1 MAEFLSVGYGNV
13 GQAVPERCEDLGLE
27 RSPFV
32 IKRDGT
38 YRRQDA
44 VSLELYSQD
53 EAFWEDDRVV
63 GDVEVAFVTIPSG
76 EDQRELEIIEGLQ
89 GRGITVV
96 TAAKGAMANHYERL
110 ESGVDDTGISA
121 TVGGGVRMLPH
132 LLDRLNPRVT
142 QVHVVPN
149 GTVNYIVH
157 GVDGGETPGQ
167 MIDQAVT
174 LGYAEPGATDHL
186 DVLNGEVVGD
196 IPKKAAILYNAGI
209 RRALGLER
217 IITPE
222 DIEASPLTLD
232 SFDRLIAEAGDRRYV
247 LSFLRGVHAEKE
259 EQDVI
264 AGFRTGEFD
273 EGWVIT
279 GGFRKIGS
287 NPLFKRHLRVPGA
300 WNAIL
305 TAEGPDESDGVIPLT
320 GPGAGPGPTAASM
333 VQDARHLIRARRR
346 LDPA

>member
-13 GQAVPERCEDLGLE
+13 GQAVPERCEDLGLDH
-27 RSPFV
+27 SPFV
-32 IKRDGT
+32 IKSDGT
-38 YRRQDA
+38 YLRQIDGS
-44 VSLELYSQD
+44 VPEEPYSKD
-53 EAFWEDDRVV
+53 PAFWED
-63 GDVEVAFVTIPSG
+63 GEVTDNLKLAFVTLPSDRD
-76 EDQRELEIIEGLQ
+76 ERELEVIERLQ
-89 GRGITVV
+89 EQGITVV
-96 TAAKGAMANHYERL
+96 TAAKGAMANHFERL
-110 ESGVDDTGISA
+110 EPGIDDTGISA
-121 TVGGGVRMLPH
+121 TAGGGVRMLPH
-132 LLDRLNPRVT
+132 ILDRLNPRVT

-149 GTVNYIVH
+149 GTVNYFVD
-157 GVDGGETPGQ
+157 GVDKGETPGQ

-196 IPKKAAILYNAGI
+196 IPKKATILYNAGI

-232 SFDRLIAEAGDRRYV
+232 AFDQLVAEAGDRRYI

-259 EQDVI
+259 EKDVI
-264 AGFRTGEFD
+264 AGFKTGEFD
-273 EGWVIT
+273 EGWIIT
-279 GGFRKIGS
+279 GGFRKVGS

-305 TAEGPDESDGVIPLT
+305 TAEGPDESDGVIPLS
-320 GPGAGPGPTAASM
+320 GPGAGPGPTAAAM
-333 VQDARHLIRARRR
+333 VQDARHLLRAR
-346 LDPA
+346 LLAA

>member
-1 MAEFLSVGYGNV
+1 
-13 GQAVPERCEDLGLE
+13 
-27 RSPFV
+27 
-32 IKRDGT
+32 
-38 YRRQDA
+38 
-44 VSLELYSQD
+44 
-53 EAFWEDDRVV
+53 
-63 GDVEVAFVTIPSG
+63 
-76 EDQRELEIIEGLQ
+76 
-89 GRGITVV
+89 
-96 TAAKGAMANHYERL
+96 
-110 ESGVDDTGISA
+110 
-121 TVGGGVRMLPH
+121 MLPH
-132 LLDRLNPRVT
+132 MLDRLNPRVT
-142 QVHVVPN
+142 QIHVVPN

-157 GVDGGETPGQ
+157 GIDGGETPGQ

-174 LGYAEPGATDHL
+174 LGYAEPGTTDHL

-196 IPKKAAILYNAGI
+196 IPNKAAILYNAGI

-217 IITPE
+217 IITPD
-222 DIEASPLTLD
+222 DIDASPLTLD
-232 SFDRLIAEAGDRRYV
+232 SFDQLIAEAGDRRFI

-305 TAEGPDESDGVIPLT
+305 TAEGPDESDGVFPLA
-320 GPGAGPGPTAASM
+320 GPGAGPGPTAAAM